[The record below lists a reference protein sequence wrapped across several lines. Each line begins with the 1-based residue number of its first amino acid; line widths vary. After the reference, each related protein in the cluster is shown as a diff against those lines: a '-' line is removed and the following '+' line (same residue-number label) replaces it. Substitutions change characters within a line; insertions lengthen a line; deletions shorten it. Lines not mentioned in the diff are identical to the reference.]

1 MNTSLRLTNIL
12 FLALLAV
19 VPLQLH
25 AQKADAQKADAQKIA
40 RGKYLVEEV
49 AKCQK
54 CHTPADDHG
63 QPDRARWLQG
73 GPVPIQPAR
82 PTADWAYE
90 APKIAGL
97 PGWNDADAI
106 RFLQTGITA
115 SGYRARPPMNEYKL
129 PRADAEAIVAYL
141 RSLRSEP
148 W

>member
-1 MNTSLRLTNIL
+1 MNTSWRSANIL
-12 FLALLAV
+12 LLALLTV

-25 AQKADAQKADAQKIA
+25 AQKADAQKVA

-54 CHTPADDHG
+54 CHTPADERG

-97 PGWNDADAI
+97 PGWTDADAI
-106 RFLQTGITA
+106 RFFQTGVTA
-115 SGYRARPPMNEYKL
+115 SGYRARAPMNEYHL